1 MPTIVTNYP
10 YGKLDGT
17 YILPPIQYPDGKYYL
32 KLGHH
37 DMFEG
42 IVTTSEAMKN
52 WYEDGKGNTEAVN
65 ELSAFITDQ
74 FIPSIHVVSVHGGCC
89 VTAKV
94 IKNFF
99 IFWLPYLGKV
109 TIFTLRKLNDFFGRF
124 EF

>member
-37 DMFEG
+37 DMFEN

-94 IKNFF
+94 IKKYF
-99 IFWLPYLGKV
+99 IFSSRYLSKV
-109 TIFTLRKLNDFFGRF
+109 TIFISKMN
-124 EF
+124 EFSI